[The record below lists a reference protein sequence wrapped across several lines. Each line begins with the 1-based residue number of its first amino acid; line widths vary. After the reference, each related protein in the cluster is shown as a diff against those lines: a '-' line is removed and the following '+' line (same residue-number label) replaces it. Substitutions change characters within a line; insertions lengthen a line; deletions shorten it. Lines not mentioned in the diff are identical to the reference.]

1 MKYEWDAAK
10 NLQNQKKHEGI
21 TFEVASL
28 VFDDPQCLI
37 IPDRIDAGGE
47 HRWHAL
53 GSIFPGPAYQS
64 VLLVVHAYRENYHG
78 QEIIRIISARP
89 ANKLELRRYQK
100 QEDD

>member
-37 IPDRIDAGGE
+37 IPDRIDTSGE
-47 HRWHAL
+47 HRWHAI
-53 GSIFPGPAYQS
+53 GSISPGPVNQS
-64 VLLVVHAYRENYHG
+64 VLLVVHAYRENHHG